1 MASGVRTLPFLALL
15 LVSSAACRRVER
27 TSDPQATA
35 PSASASAIARVQRIE
50 LDDARFKQLQAM
62 LPYHQMLRT
71 PAFSIPVPGRSQ
83 SQSSERD
90 LATLVFG
97 RVPEK
102 PTGAFTTPALAV
114 LRKSDASGGRRAFG
128 DPTRTFAVPEMI
140 ELLPYEAGNLLS
152 VDAFDVLTAES
163 STPNDGYHSAP
174 SATGPGY
181 EILVISTFEGKDPS
195 RRFQRAFH
203 ILWTPDRHVT
213 KSLASYAIRDSD
225 ALATID
231 ALRRKLDELRREPA
245 CPDLAP
251 EMDRPTIALC
261 LQCMLEHD
269 RREQIA
275 KSTAYPI
282 DVLVGSGVVRSID
295 SPGQLL
301 ELWDDV
307 IHRGVREGVRRIAAD
322 PDSVYRWEAYDGF
335 RLGYA
340 GLVVDPSF
348 GTIDGKRRPPRIVT
362 VFNDDP
368 SVHEKMS
375 GRLSTDNRVL
385 WKRAAGEVVCRTS
398 VATHVLLP
406 GPRGRHILATWK
418 DKSPVFRSQ
427 APSRVLFGL
436 VARAGQAGNT
446 FYEFIG
452 PQGRAVTF
460 EHITLYGPEP
470 AYEYQVRSEDGDEP
484 CLNHEHYKGY

>member
-1 MASGVRTLPFLALL
+1 MVALL
-15 LVSSAACRRVER
+15 LVASACRRVER
-27 TSDPQATA
+27 TPEPLAAEASAPS
-35 PSASASAIARVQRIE
+35 PSASSVARAQPLE

-71 PAFSIPVPGRSQ
+71 PAFSIPVPWGSQ
-83 SQSSERD
+83 NQSSERD
-90 LATLVFG
+90 LASVVFG

-102 PTGAFTTPALAV
+102 PIGAFTTPALAV
-114 LRKSDASGGRRAFG
+114 LRKLDSSGGRIAFG
-128 DPTRTFAVPEMI
+128 DPTRSWAVPEMI

-152 VDAFDVLTAES
+152 VDAFELLAAEGS
-163 STPNDGYHSAP
+163 APNDGYHSAP
-174 SATGPGY
+174 GTAGPAY
-181 EILVISTFEGKDPS
+181 EILVIASFQGKDPS
-195 RRFQRAFH
+195 QRFQRAFH
-203 ILWTPDRHVT
+203 LLWTPERHVT
-213 KSLASYAIRDSD
+213 KSLASWAIRDSD
-225 ALATID
+225 SLTTID
-231 ALRRKLDELRREPA
+231 ALRGKLDELRREPA

-251 EMDRPTIALC
+251 EMDRPTIALS

-269 RREQIA
+269 RRDQVA
-275 KSTAYPI
+275 RSTEYPI
-282 DVLVGSGVVRSID
+282 EVLVGNGSVRSVD

-301 ELWDDV
+301 ASWDDV
-307 IHRGVREGVRRIAAD
+307 IHPGVRDGVRAIAAD

-340 GLVVDPSF
+340 GLVVEQSF
-348 GTIDGKRRPPRIVT
+348 GTIHGKRRPPRIVT

-368 SVHEKMS
+368 AVHEKMS
-375 GRLSTDNRVL
+375 GRLSSDNRSL

-398 VATHVLLP
+398 VATHVMLP
-406 GPRGRHILATWK
+406 GPRGRYLLATWK
-418 DKSPVFRSQ
+418 DRSPGFRAR

-446 FYEFIG
+446 FYEFVG

-460 EHITLYGPEP
+460 EHITLYGPAP

-484 CLNHEHYKGY
+484 CLNHERYKGY